1 MLKSR
6 LRASLIMLCSL
17 SCTAHVFAA
26 ETAAIEDTRASIE
39 KWVETRR
46 MISTLKADWA
56 EEKELLQASVR
67 LFEGELKQLEEKLGE
82 SNQGLTQA
90 DKELEEQKAREKSI
104 SETETRVAALVTD
117 LERNALT
124 LKNLL
129 PGSLQ
134 EKVAPLY
141 ERVPEDPATTK
152 ESTGRR
158 LAVVM
163 AILNEVDKF
172 NGAFHVESE
181 IRKREDGTELSVDT
195 LYLGLG
201 QAYFTD
207 AESTFVGVGIPTAE
221 GWKWMAKPELATPI
235 RLAIKTYRNEIPAD
249 FVKLPV
255 EVQ

>member
-6 LRASLIMLCSL
+6 FQAIGFAILSA
-17 SCTAHVFAA
+17 SCTTCALAA
-26 ETAAIEDTRASIE
+26 DNAAIGETRASIE

-46 MISTLKADWA
+46 MISTLQASWA
-56 EEKELLQASVR
+56 EEKELLQASIR

-90 DKELEEQKAREKSI
+90 DKELEEQKRREKSI
-104 SETETRVAALVTD
+104 GEAETRVAALVTD

-124 LKNLL
+124 LKSLL

-134 EKVAPLY
+134 DKVAPLY
-141 ERVPEDPATTK
+141 ERVPEDPSTTK
-152 ESTGRR
+152 ETTGRR

-207 AESTFVGVGIPTAE
+207 AESTFVGVGVPTAE
-221 GWKWMAKPELATPI
+221 GWKWIAKPELATPI

-249 FVKLPV
+249 FVRLPV